1 MMNAAQ
7 ILIVNCE
14 YGRWYVVGGMWEVG
28 NEKQGLGTGGWGD
41 EGLPTA
47 GACQHHSLN
56 LSCGS
61 RRLTNLEK
69 EFSF

>member
-1 MMNAAQ
+1 
-7 ILIVNCE
+7 
-14 YGRWYVVGGMWEVG
+14 MWEVG
-28 NEKQGLGTGGWGD
+28 GGRWGMKNRCWGLGD

-61 RRLTNLEK
+61 RKPINLEK
-69 EFSF
+69 EFFF